1 MSLRAQLLSF
11 NSRWLLVMHHTLL
24 GYLVAIAI
32 GGMSQF
38 VKVVLPDLSWLSS
51 ALFLLALLIAFLAT
65 LSFARNK
72 GWLGGAAVLLRRR
85 SPQVRAERIPSDDR
99 SSRLAAPRAQAPR
112 PAGPAGPVPVLQK
125 RPKDATSDPI
135 VTTGVPGLRPEKP
148 SDD

>member
-1 MSLRAQLLSF
+1 
-11 NSRWLLVMHHTLL
+11 MHHTLF
-24 GYLVAIAI
+24 GYLIAIAI

-65 LSFARNK
+65 LSFARDK

-85 SPQVRAERIPSDDR
+85 SPQVRAERMPSDDR
-99 SSRLAAPRAQAPR
+99 SSRRAAPRAQAPR

-135 VTTGVPGLRPEKP
+135 LTTGVPGPKPEKP